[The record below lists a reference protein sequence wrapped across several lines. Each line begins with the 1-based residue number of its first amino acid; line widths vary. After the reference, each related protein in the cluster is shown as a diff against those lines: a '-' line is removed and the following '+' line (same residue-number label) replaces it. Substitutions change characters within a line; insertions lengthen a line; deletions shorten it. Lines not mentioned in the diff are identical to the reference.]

1 MGMKQARRWIQT
13 RGMLL
18 SLMLG
23 MAAVVRVTGPVPH
36 ALAGAIPVGTVT
48 VADTV
53 YHADGT
59 VASGTVLVSWPAFTT
74 AAGQAIAGGNASAAI
89 GSDGTFTVA
98 LAPNVGATPAGTFY
112 TAVYHLDDGTT
123 SRETWQVPAST
134 AAVSL
139 AAVRSAVVPSSVAV
153 QVASKAY
160 VNDAVSAALA
170 GQPIKG
176 NVTFLARTGD
186 AMVGPL
192 TLAGDPLT
200 SAQAT
205 NKHYVD
211 TAVTSVSAGLANK
224 LAVQP
229 AATQVVTQPTGTQ
242 MQVNRLNGV
251 GYASQYVSGAGGNG
265 LNNALSSA
273 DCAGGCQVTVEQG
286 YTPAETT
293 TPALFPSSATNGT
306 HVQDLRG
313 GTQRD
318 VFLNPVNLPGAGF
331 DAGQVI
337 DVTSTKPASMVLQ
350 AEHSSQPASSTLALY
365 QQGLAGGSNLYPRAI
380 EGNLAPYFKS
390 NYNTLSV
397 NGTFNTLGQHVLM
410 PGSINCYAVGDC
422 LIGAQFIRASG
433 GFRDEADEGT
443 HPMDLQIQ
451 EDTRVFTGTCT
462 TGCTTGA
469 TALTVTPSTAGG
481 TQGEGRFLLDTTAGK
496 TLTGGQLTGG
506 VRATAIIGPTATFS
520 GTNFATSVFLQTSQ
534 MIPSQAT
541 DMAPGTV
548 SVPIATSGLAS
559 VFATSTAA
567 LPATSGVAC
576 VAETPSG
583 SNPPNYEMANYV
595 VADSSHL
602 TMTLNKPHGAGATIA
617 VAGLC
622 GYGLEQTVDTAS
634 GIRQVFPVIGSASAT
649 SLYYAGGLSQIVGIS
664 GVTSAFLNASAPISS
679 AVRANG
685 VVTVTTSTAMPSDLN
700 GLTLTVAGVT
710 DGSFNGTFPVT
721 TTSATTLTFPQ
732 AGANGTSSGGTI
744 GIVTGGYVL
753 YPMAEVLG
761 VLNAKTGKVDGTMTL
776 AANTVPWG
784 TGDTVEQPHYFQ
796 ENVSADVEY
805 VGETTPRSAN
815 PDRAGISY
823 QINVGPGMHGWSIKN
838 AAPASNYLGNG
849 GTHSVPDEAYESLGI
864 WNRVLEAQAGE
875 RSVFTLHCNSHGCS
889 KWNSGYNL
897 FEMDSSAGQDTV
909 SYQPQTSAM
918 VFALRGGSFSFSP
931 TGLSAPSVSATT
943 LNGALDASN
952 VSTGVLKAARLPVF
966 GASGTAHAPGAVPDP
981 GATTGTTRFLREDG
995 SWAAPTAASGGSG
1008 GASGTA
1014 AITGGTIQSTA
1025 ITGGTLDGAAVGGQ
1039 TPAAGTFSTL
1049 KVTGC
1054 NWFLSGTNQG
1064 VGTCT
1069 PTSWSAVSGADG
1081 SNLQIAGSGSSRL
1094 IVISGGSGG
1103 ALAEFHFVNSGA
1115 PSGSRNWRMSN
1126 NTTGQ
1131 YTLDMNAD
1139 NYSTH
1144 TVAMQCGPNGACN
1157 FPNGLTAS
1165 NFGGVLSGRTG
1176 SIGGSALAAGSCA
1189 SGTVAVTGATVGAP
1203 VAVSASDGSLPS
1215 GLTMLSAAV
1224 TSAGTVSVQVCAV
1237 SAVTPK
1243 AISYNVRVLQ

>member
-1 MGMKQARRWIQT
+1 MKRAGRWNGT
-13 RGMLL
+13 RWLVLL
-18 SLMLG
+18 LLLV
-23 MAAVVRVTGPVPH
+23 AASVARVTGPMPR

-48 VADTV
+48 VTDTV

-74 AAGQAIAGGNASAAI
+74 AAGQAVAGGSTSAAI
-89 GSDGTFTVA
+89 GASGTFTVS

-134 AAVSL
+134 GTMSL

-160 VNDAVSAALA
+160 VNDAVAAALA

-176 NVTFLARTGD
+176 NLTFLARTGD

-192 TLAGDPLT
+192 TLAGDPTT

-211 TAVTSVSAGLANK
+211 TTVAAVGNGLANK
-224 LAVQP
+224 LGAQP
-229 AATQVVTQPTGTQ
+229 AASQVVAQPTGTQ

-265 LNNALSSA
+265 LNNALA
-273 DCAGGCQVTVEQG
+273 GPDCAGGCQLTVEQG

-293 TPALFPSSATNGT
+293 VPALWPTTATNGT
-306 HVQDLRG
+306 HVKDLRG

-318 VFLNPVNLPGAGF
+318 MFLNPVNTPGAGF

-337 DVTSTKPASMVLQ
+337 DVTSTKSASTVLQ
-350 AEHSSQPASSTLALY
+350 AEHSSQPGSSTLALY
-365 QQGLAGGSNLYPRAI
+365 QQGLAGGSNLYPHAI
-380 EGNLAPYFKS
+380 EGNQAPYFKS

-397 NGTFNTLGQHVLM
+397 NGSFNTLGQHVLM
-410 PGSINCYAVGDC
+410 PGTINCYAVGDC
-422 LIGAQFIRASG
+422 LVGAQFIRASG

-451 EDTRVFTGTCT
+451 EDTRVFAGTCA
-462 TGCTTGA
+462 TGCTNGS
-469 TALTVTPSTAGG
+469 TAVTISTSSAGG
-481 TQGEGRFLLDTTAGK
+481 TQGEGRFLLDTTAAK
-496 TLTGGQLTGG
+496 VITGGQLTGG
-506 VRATAIIGPTATFS
+506 ARASGVIGPTATFS
-520 GTNFATSVFLQTSQ
+520 GTSFPTSVFLQTSQ

-548 SVPIATSGLAS
+548 NVPIATSGLAD
-559 VFATSTAA
+559 VFATTTAA

-583 SNPPNYEMANYV
+583 SNPTNYEMARYV
-595 VADSSHL
+595 VVDGTHL
-602 TMTLNKPHGAGATIA
+602 NVTLNKPHAAGATIA
-617 VAGLC
+617 VGGLC
-622 GYGLEQTVDTAS
+622 GYGLEQTVDTAA
-634 GIRQVFPVIGSASAT
+634 GIRQVFPVIGSANST

-664 GVTSAFLNASAPISS
+664 GLTSAFLNASAPVKSV
-679 AVRANG
+679 VRSNG
-685 VVTVTTSTAMPSDLN
+685 VVTVTTSTPLPADLN
-700 GLTLTVAGVT
+700 GLTVTVAGVT
-710 DGSFNGTFPVT
+710 DSSFNGSFAVT
-721 TTSATTLTFPQ
+721 TTGASTLTFPQ
-732 AGANGTSSGGTI
+732 TGANSTSSGGTV
-744 GIVTGGYVL
+744 GVLTGGYAL

-776 AANTVPWG
+776 AANTVPWA

-796 ENVSADVEY
+796 ENVAADVEY

-815 PDRAGISY
+815 PDRAGIAY

-838 AAPASNYLGNG
+838 AAPVSNYLGNG
-849 GTHSVPDEAYESLGI
+849 GTHSVPDDAYESLGV

-875 RSVFTLHCNSHGCS
+875 RSVFTLHCNSHGCGR
-889 KWNSGYNL
+889 WNSGYNL

-931 TGLSAPSVSATT
+931 TGLTAPSVSATT
-943 LNGALDASN
+943 LSGALDAAN

-966 GASGTAHAPGAVPDP
+966 GASGTAHALGAVPDP
-981 GATTGTTRFLREDG
+981 GATAGTARFLREDG
-995 SWAAPTAASGGSG
+995 IWAAPTTGSG
-1008 GASGTA
+1008 GGGTSGTA
-1014 AITGGTIQSTA
+1014 AISGGTIQSAT
-1025 ITGGTLDGAAVGGQ
+1025 ITGGTLDGAPVGSQ
-1039 TPAAGTFSTL
+1039 TPATGTFSTL

-1054 NWFLSGTNQG
+1054 GWFLNGTNQG
-1064 VGTCT
+1064 VGTCN
-1069 PTSWSAVSGADG
+1069 PTAWSAVSGVDG
-1081 SNLQIAGSGSSRL
+1081 SNLQVAASGAARLVLASNGSNGS
-1094 IVISGGSGG
+1094 
-1103 ALAEFHFVNSGA
+1103 LAEFHFVNTGA
-1115 PSGSRNWRMSN
+1115 PSGSRNWRMTNS
-1126 NTTGQ
+1126 TTGQ
-1131 YTLDMNAD
+1131 YTLDMNSD

-1144 TVAMQCGPNGACN
+1144 TVAMQCGPNGACS

-1165 NFGGVLSGRTG
+1165 NFSGILSGKTG
-1176 SIGGSALAAGSCA
+1176 SLGGAALAAGSCA
-1189 SGTVAVTGATVGAP
+1189 SGTAAVAGATVGVP

-1224 TSAGTVSVQVCAV
+1224 TSTGTVTVQVCAV

-1243 AISYNVRVLQ
+1243 AVSYNVRVLQ